1 MNSTYRFMPDVN
13 TGCLSDEDTKKYISR
28 FAFSVLAFEIAA
40 FLAAYALA
48 FAMSAVIS
56 GIAPWLLSSPDFV
69 AIANNLL
76 NVLSIYCIAL
86 PLFCVIAA
94 PLPKVTPYK
103 EKMSGGAWLG
113 GLCVCVLAMT
123 LGNSISNSIIISF
136 QQISGTTLTNPV
148 SEMLGQSSIW
158 IDILFV
164 SILVPVLEEIFF
176 RKLLCDR
183 LLPLGEGY
191 AIILSS
197 VIFGLSHGNLFQFCY
212 AFFVGLIFSLV
223 YVKTGRIIYTAL
235 YHVFLNFTGGVVVTL
250 LSRNI
255 DYDGLNALLY
265 DIGAGTATTEQ
276 MIPYLQ
282 QMMPLFIYELIIGV
296 MAIVGLVL
304 LFRATKTKRITLD
317 SGILPP
323 PKKHRFSNVLCTVG
337 VAALIAVYVFFFVL
351 SVIPTA

>member
-13 TGCLSDEDTKKYISR
+13 TGFLSDEDTKKYISR
-28 FAFSVLAFEIAA
+28 FALSVFALEIAA

-48 FAMSAVIS
+48 FVMSMVIS
-56 GIAPWLLSSPDFV
+56 SVAPDLLQSPDFV

-76 NVLSIYCIAL
+76 NVLSIYCVAL

-103 EKMSGGAWLG
+103 EKMSGGACLG

-123 LGNSISNSIIISF
+123 LGSSISNSIIIF
-136 QQISGTTLTNPV
+136 FEQISGTTLTNPV

-158 IDILFV
+158 IDVLFV
-164 SILVPVLEEIFF
+164 AVLVPVLEELLF

-191 AIILSS
+191 AILLSS

-212 AFFVGLIFSLV
+212 AFFVGLIFSLI
-223 YVKTGRIIYTAL
+223 YVKTGRIIYTVL

-250 LSRNI
+250 VTQNI
-255 DYDGLNALLY
+255 DYEGLNALLY
-265 DIGAGTATTEQ
+265 DIEAGTATTEQ

-282 QMMPLFIYELIIGV
+282 QMMPLLIYELIMGV
-296 MAIVGLVL
+296 MAIVGIVL
-304 LFRATKTKRITLD
+304 LLKATKTKRITIE

-323 PKKHRFSNVLCTVG
+323 PKKHRVSNVLCTVG
-337 VAALIAVYVFFFVL
+337 VAALITAYVFFFVL